1 MVCSGQG
8 CTALALL
15 LTRVLISSECVFQI
29 QHDLDRSV
37 EVHLLGVVDKRDL
50 GEYQPGT
57 VCELLHRLVELF
69 LVELCELELRVA
81 VGSLITLVDEEAVQ
95 VLGGPSLPPPTG
107 IRIPP
112 QWDDRQQA

>member
-1 MVCSGQG
+1 MC
-8 CTALALL
+8 C
-15 LTRVLISSECVFQI
+15 FQV

-37 EVHLLGVVDKRDL
+37 EVHFLGVVDKRDL

-69 LVELCELELRVA
+69 LVDLGELELRVA

-95 VLGGPSLPPPTG
+95 VLGGPSLPPPPHTHWYSYSSTMG
-107 IRIPP
+107 
-112 QWDDRQQA
+112 